1 MNDVTGIGLGIMG
14 TALARTLLKS
24 GYSVTVWNRSPE
36 KAEALTIVAN
46 NQREFRRVTDLKFRI
61 GAAKIF
67 VKV

>member
-1 MNDVTGIGLGIMG
+1 MNDVTVIGLGIMG

-67 VKV
+67 VEV